1 MNPVRLNIDD
11 MTAMHITIGHG
22 PEGWIVDASALGH
35 DSMLVDAS
43 PEHIAGIVRG
53 MVTRYMERAR
63 ALIGDDVQLDRYE
76 ANPGAR
82 PMPHPGT
89 DDAKTMLSSEIKA
102 AFAAI
107 PDATRKA
114 AASLPAA
121 LAEVERW
128 KLHHAQQVDDNRRL
142 RADLAAHKRAL
153 AAGPAR
159 LRALR
164 SDDYSPG
171 YVAGLVEAAQEA
183 AMKEGDHG

>member
-11 MTAMHITIGHG
+11 MTTMHITIGHG
-22 PEGWIVDASALGH
+22 PEGWIVDESALGH
-35 DSMLVDAS
+35 GSMLVAVNPD
-43 PEHIAGIVRG
+43 HISVIVRG

-63 ALIGDDVQLDRYE
+63 ALIGDDVQLDRYV
-76 ANPGAR
+76 ANLGAQ

-153 AAGPAR
+153 AAGPA
-159 LRALR
+159 ALR
-164 SDDYSPG
+164 RFGFDG
-171 YVAGLVEAAQEA
+171 YELAAFDVEAAQAA
-183 AMKEGDHG
+183 AMREGT